1 MALGAIVSGC
11 YDLLKPQAQII
22 CQFLIEDMKHP
33 KKFVRAISTWT
44 LSRLDKFIFIDN
56 LSDNYD
62 ELLKDYISEILLCFL
77 DEEPIVQE
85 SSLSAMIHIFQTKEN
100 IEPFV
105 HDILRIINHILEKY
119 SGNSLLNLYDL
130 IILMSKTYGNKF
142 DDQELVNQLIS
153 IIMIK
158 FQIETRNQSSNE
170 IIHIISVL
178 TSLMKCASKIFEDS
192 KIDLINKSL
201 EIVNDNAKG
210 HFFND
215 CVMDRELVCKCID
228 LMIVTIE
235 KLPSFSKDK
244 FNTIKVI
251 DFLFTV
257 ITFDKEMQIKH
268 YVLALLSHL
277 ISIDVFE
284 VKEKFDSIC
293 VNLINLINYP
303 AKFEDPMDSMNDH
316 IAICN
321 NASWALSLLALKHSN
336 KISIYVEPIVHRVKI
351 ILSAN
356 RLNKSLAQ
364 NLSILLGRLCLAYP
378 KKMSRHLDSFLK
390 QFCLSLRFTND
401 SNEKQEA
408 FTGLCNSVIQNPNGV
423 INHFAFFCDA
433 ICHYDNAPE
442 AMEKLFFNLIHT
454 FKSSLKEKW
463 SLYFNHFPE
472 KLQIK
477 LKLRFNIEE

>member
-1 MALGAIVSGC
+1 MISGC
-11 YDLLKPQAQII
+11 YDLLKPQAQTI
-22 CQFLIEDMKHP
+22 CVFLIEDMKHP
-33 KKFVRAISTWT
+33 KKFVRAISAWT
-44 LSRLDKFIFIDN
+44 LSRLDKFIFNDN
-56 LSDNYD
+56 LSDNYE
-62 ELLKDYISEILLCFL
+62 ELLKDYISELLICFL

-85 SSLSAMIHIFQTKEN
+85 SSLSAMIHIIQTKEK

-105 HDILRIINHILEKY
+105 PDILRIINHILEKY

-130 IILMSKTYGNKF
+130 IILMSNAYGNKF
-142 DDQELVNQLIS
+142 EDKEQIIKLVN
-153 IIMIK
+153 IMVSK
-158 FQIETRNQSSNE
+158 FNAEASNQYSNE
-170 IIHIISVL
+170 VIPVISVL
-178 TSLMKCASKIFEDS
+178 TALMKSSSKIFEDEN
-192 KIDLINKSL
+192 IDLVDKSL
-201 EIVNDNAKG
+201 LIVNENAKK
-210 HFFND
+210 HFYND
-215 CVMDRELVCKCID
+215 YIMDKELVCKCID
-228 LMIVTIE
+228 LMIVIIE
-235 KLPSFSKDK
+235 KNPRYSKEK

-277 ISIDVFE
+277 ISLDVLE
-284 VKEKFDSIC
+284 VREKFESIC

-303 AKFEDPMDSMNDH
+303 TKIEDPIDCSNDH

-336 KISIYVEPIVHRVKI
+336 KISNYVEPIVVRVKV

-378 KKMSRHLDSFLK
+378 KRMSRHLDSFLK

-454 FKSSLKEKW
+454 FKSSLKDKW